1 LQLAIGVVMAVGLIF
16 SNMSLALAKVN
27 FEGGESLDM
36 MGKTYEDD
44 VMIGGAF
51 VDGDMQVTGDGYVA
65 GNMIDIGGKYGDDL
79 NVAGNQVTIGG
90 EIVDDTKI
98 AGSMVN
104 LNANVGSDA
113 MLAGGQVNVEKA
125 AVINGDLYAAGGY
138 VRLDGDCKNDVYAAG
153 GKVVLSGV
161 VNGNLQVNAEEFS
174 MTSDAKVLGNLN
186 YKAKEELTNL
196 VDGQVGGEVNF
207 SQYTDINAN
216 IPSIDTETGAK
227 IGAAGMAGLF
237 GASLAAQVTGFV
249 VGLLMLI
256 LTAIVMICLLPGM
269 THRSSYNFT
278 AKMGWSLLYGLL
290 ILIVMPILSVILM
303 VTIVGL
309 PLGIIAL
316 VMYFILL
323 YVAKIVAA
331 LSIGSAILGRKDQK
345 LSAQI
350 WAALLGL
357 LIVEVVC
364 LIPIVG
370 GLLGFVLMLGGMGA
384 IYIWFTSRHS
394 AN

>member
-1 LQLAIGVVMAVGLIF
+1 
-16 SNMSLALAKVN
+16 
-27 FEGGESLDM
+27 
-36 MGKTYEDD
+36 
-44 VMIGGAF
+44 
-51 VDGDMQVTGDGYVA
+51 
-65 GNMIDIGGKYGDDL
+65 
-79 NVAGNQVTIGG
+79 
-90 EIVDDTKI
+90 
-98 AGSMVN
+98 
-104 LNANVGSDA
+104 

-174 MTSDAKVLGNLN
+174 MTSDSKVLGNLN

-196 VDGQVGGEVNF
+196 ADGQVGGEVNF